1 MRELRDYLHLHEVPT
16 QTCREKEELVELVLG
31 QQTPSTSR
39 SSETVSS
46 QPGAHN
52 NVPSPD
58 TPSPPQTQGPT
69 SPDTLSPEQPEQ
81 SAPEAESEQISDE
94 EEEEEE
100 EDDEDEEVNTK
111 FKVLGLINQ

>member
-31 QQTPSTSR
+31 QQTPSTS
-39 SSETVSS
+39 SETVSS
-46 QPGAHN
+46 QPRAHN

-58 TPSPPQTQGPT
+58 TPSPPQTQGPI

-81 SAPEAESEQISDE
+81 SAPEAEPESEQISDE
-94 EEEEEE
+94 EDDEE
-100 EDDEDEEVNTK
+100 EDEGEEVTAK